1 MFVKQNLLKKNKPKY
16 FIFPSHQKNLF
27 KKTNFERN
35 IELSCFNSG
44 IGGNDLTL
52 GGVQFLNC

>member
-1 MFVKQNLLKKNKPKY
+1 MFVKQNLLKKTNQNISYSLHTK
-16 FIFPSHQKNLF
+16 KNLF